1 MRAMIA
7 ALAVLLL
14 TLLMGVIGPLQVAG
28 PAFAQYDNYLPP
40 PPFLPPAIVIVPPGA
55 VPNPGGGVEPGP
67 GTVSPGTTSQVVAEI
82 KAGIAFCRAMPQD
95 AYAVDC
101 LSDQLEKSARSLPG
115 TGDYADARKALMD
128 AAGKLHA
135 LATRYADP
143 KMSRGYARSPGG
155 ASSTRPL
162 TAVRRDALPEV
173 KRQARAIVAEAQTV
187 LLRSAETSARRKAHY
202 EQISAAVGSA
212 NKVLLRSG

>member
-1 MRAMIA
+1 MHALVAR
-7 ALAVLLL
+7 LAVLLL
-14 TLLMGVIGPLQVAG
+14 VLPLGLSGPVQ
-28 PAFAQYDNYLPP
+28 AQTYNDVPVP
-40 PPFLPPAIVIVPPGA
+40 PPFVPPPIVFVPPGA
-55 VPNPGGGVEPGP
+55 VPTPGGGSAPGP
-67 GTVSPGTTSQVVAEI
+67 GTISPDTTNQVVADI

-95 AYAVDC
+95 AYSVDC
-101 LSDQLEKSARSLPG
+101 LSDQYEKAARSLPR
-115 TGDYADARKALMD
+115 TGDYADARKALMA

-135 LATRYADP
+135 LARQYADP
-143 KMSRGYARSPGG
+143 QMSRGYARSPGG

-173 KRQARAIVAEAQTV
+173 KRKARAIVAEAQTV
-187 LLRSAETSARRKAHY
+187 LLRSAETSARRKTHY